1 MPLGPKAR
9 LWMPVIS
16 TSVAVTALIFQT
28 CVLYPWHEELNEEM
42 KTLKREQS
50 ELLKE
55 YHESKLKRLDELE
68 KRMDGMIVNNG
79 SGSGSV
85 SRRS

>member
-9 LWMPVIS
+9 LWMPIIG

-42 KTLKREQS
+42 KTLKKEQS

-55 YHESKLKRLDELE
+55 YHLSKLKRLDELE
-68 KRMDGMIVNNG
+68 RRMDQHLSNNNG
-79 SGSGSV
+79 SKS
-85 SRRS
+85 